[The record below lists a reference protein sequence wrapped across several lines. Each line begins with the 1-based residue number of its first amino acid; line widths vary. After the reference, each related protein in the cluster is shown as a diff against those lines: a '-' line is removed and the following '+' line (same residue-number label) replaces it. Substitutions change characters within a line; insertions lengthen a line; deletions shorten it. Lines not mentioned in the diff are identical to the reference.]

1 MSCIV
6 TSCGFA
12 ATTTKVFLN
21 CGEKK
26 LVYQFTARIV
36 LGKESYWVHCIC
48 MYVSTGDLTSG
59 LDSIGSSTPAD
70 TQKKA
75 VEGLISRLL
84 PLRSHQFNITIDSSI
99 GPANRDTFIVRLNH
113 LIVYISIY
121 MHISAI
127 FLFCKFIYQF
137 CISHWCYTTILLGCM
152 EPPLIANCFEMIFQL
167 G

>member
-1 MSCIV
+1 MHCDILWF
-6 TSCGFA
+6 CCYYYKNF
-12 ATTTKVFLN
+12 FEWQ
-21 CGEKK
+21 CKK
-26 LVYQFTARIV
+26 AGLSIYCTYCVV
-36 LGKESYWVHCIC
+36 KKSYWVHCIC
-48 MYVSTGDLTSG
+48 MYVSTGGLTSG
-59 LDSIGSSTPAD
+59 LDSIRSSTPAD

>member
-12 ATTTKVFLN
+12 ATTTKIFF
-21 CGEKK
+21 EWQWKK
-26 LVYQFTARIV
+26 AGLSIYCTYCVVKKVILSTLY
-36 LGKESYWVHCIC
+36 
-48 MYVSTGDLTSG
+48 MYVSTGGLTSG
-59 LDSIGSSTPAD
+59 LDSIRSSTSAD

-99 GPANRDTFIVRLNH
+99 GPADRDTFIVRLNH
-113 LIVYISIY
+113 LIIYISIY
-121 MHISAI
+121 MHISTI
-127 FLFCKFIYQF
+127 FLFCKFIHQF
-137 CISHWCYTTILLGCM
+137 CISHWCYTTILLGCI
-152 EPPLIANCFEMIFQL
+152 EPPLIAICLEMIFQL